1 MSDTV
6 KITIDGK
13 EIEAQMGQTIL
24 EAADEAG
31 IYIPR
36 LCSHPELKPIG
47 SCRVCTV
54 ICDGRPQ
61 AACVKP
67 VMDGMVIEN
76 ETPELLQH
84 RRNIIDMM
92 FVEGNHFCM
101 FCEKSGNCEL
111 QALAYRFGITAPQY
125 PFQFPEKEVDASHPD
140 IMLDHNRCVMCA
152 RCVRASQELDGKQV
166 FGFVGRGPD
175 KRIAVNAEADLAGSD
190 ANARDR
196 AVEACPTGTLLTKR
210 VGYKIPV
217 GERRF
222 DREPIGSEIENPVAE
237 KQGAQHGKG

>member
-1 MSDTV
+1 MNDTV

-13 EIEAQMGQTIL
+13 EIDARMGQTIL
-24 EAADEAG
+24 EAADDAG

-36 LCSHPELKPIG
+36 LCSHPDLKPIG

-67 VMDGMVIEN
+67 VMEGMVIAS

-111 QALAYRFGITAPQY
+111 QALAYRFGISAPQY
-125 PFQFPEKEVDASHPD
+125 PFQFPEKAVDASHPD
-140 IMLDHNRCVMCA
+140 IMLDHNRCIMCA
-152 RCVRASQELDGKQV
+152 RCVRASQELDGKNV
-166 FGFVGRGPD
+166 FQSIGRGFD
-175 KRIAVNAEADLAGSD
+175 RKIGVNGERALGDTDMAVS
-190 ANARDR
+190 DR
-196 AVEACPTGTLLTKR
+196 AADICPVGCIIKKR
-210 VGYKIPV
+210 VGFEIPV
-217 GERRF
+217 GKRKF
-222 DREPIGSEIENPVAE
+222 DKDPIGSEIEGV
-237 KQGAQHGKG
+237 QS

>member
-1 MSDTV
+1 MSDKI

-13 EIEAQMGQTIL
+13 AIEAELGQTIL
-24 EAADEAG
+24 EAADAAG

-36 LCSHPELKPIG
+36 LCAHKDLLPIG

-54 ICDGRPQ
+54 IVDGRPQ
-61 AACVKP
+61 ASCVKP

-76 ETPELLQH
+76 DTEELLQH

-125 PFQFPEKEVDASHPD
+125 PFQFPEKDVDASHPD
-140 IMLDHNRCVMCA
+140 ILLDHNRCIMCA
-152 RCVRASQELDGKQV
+152 RCVRASQELDGKNV
-166 FGFVGRGPD
+166 FQSIGRGFDRKIGVNGEKALGDTDMDVND
-175 KRIAVNAEADLAGSD
+175 KAADI
-190 ANARDR
+190 
-196 AVEACPTGTLLTKR
+196 CPVGCIIKKR
-210 VGYKIPV
+210 VGFETPY
-217 GERRF
+217 GERLY
-222 DREPIGSEIENPVAE
+222 DKEPIGSDIE
-237 KQGAQHGKG
+237 KGATA

>member
-1 MSDTV
+1 MSDMV
-6 KITIDGK
+6 KITVDGR
-13 EIEAQMGQTIL
+13 EIEATHGQTIM

-36 LCSHPELKPIG
+36 LCAHPDLKPIG

-54 ICDGRPQ
+54 LVDGRPQ

-67 VMDGMVIEN
+67 VMAGMVIEN
-76 ETPELLQH
+76 ETQELLQH

-152 RCVRASQELDGKQV
+152 RCVRASQELDGKNV
-166 FGFVGRGPD
+166 FQSIGRGFD
-175 KRIAVNAEADLAGSD
+175 RKIGVNGEQDLGDTDMAVTDHAADI
-190 ANARDR
+190 
-196 AVEACPTGTLLTKR
+196 CPVGCIIKKR
-210 VGYKIPV
+210 VGFEVPV
-217 GERRF
+217 GQRIY
-222 DREPIGSEIENPVAE
+222 DKDPIGSDVERVQP
-237 KQGAQHGKG
+237 

>member
-1 MSDTV
+1 MSDMV

-13 EIEAQMGQTIL
+13 EIEALHGQTIL

-36 LCSHPELKPIG
+36 LCSHPDLKPIG

-61 AACVKP
+61 AACVKL
-67 VMDGMVIEN
+67 VIDGMEIEN
-76 ETPELLQH
+76 ETPQLLQH

-101 FCEKSGNCEL
+101 FCEKSGQCEL

-125 PFQFPEKEVDASHPD
+125 PFQFPEKAVDASHPD
-140 IMLDHNRCVMCA
+140 ILIDHNRCIMCA
-152 RCVRASQELDGKQV
+152 RCVRASQELDGKNV
-166 FGFVGRGPD
+166 FQSIGRGFD
-175 KRIAVNAEADLAGSD
+175 RKIGVNGEQALGDTDMEVT
-190 ANARDR
+190 DR
-196 AVEACPTGTLLTKR
+196 AADICPVGCIIKKR
-210 VGYKIPV
+210 VGFSVPV
-217 GERRF
+217 GERLY
-222 DREPIGSEIENPVAE
+222 DRAPIGTAIEGE
-237 KQGAQHGKG
+237 RS

>member
-1 MSDTV
+1 MNDIV

-13 EIEAQMGQTIL
+13 DIETQSGKTIM
-24 EAADEAG
+24 EAADIAG

-36 LCSHPELKPIG
+36 LCSHPDLKPIG

-54 ICDGRPQ
+54 MVDGRPQ

-67 VMDGMVIEN
+67 VMEGMVIQN
-76 ETPELLQH
+76 DTPELLQH

-125 PFQFPEKEVDASHPD
+125 PFQFPEKDIDASHPD
-140 IMLDHNRCVMCA
+140 VMLDHNRCIMCA
-152 RCVRASQELDGKQV
+152 RCVRASQELDGKNV
-166 FGFVGRGPD
+166 FQSIGRGFD
-175 KRIAVNAEADLAGSD
+175 RKIGVNGEKLLGDTD
-190 ANARDR
+190 MEVTDR
-196 AVEACPTGTLLTKR
+196 AAELCPVGCIVKKR
-210 VGYKIPV
+210 VGFEVPI
-217 GERRF
+217 GERIY
-222 DREPIGSEIENPVAE
+222 DREPIGSDIEGVRS
-237 KQGAQHGKG
+237 

>member
-1 MSDTV
+1 MSDTLT
-6 KITIDGK
+6 ITIDGK
-13 EIEAQMGQTIL
+13 EIEAKHGQTIL
-24 EAADEAG
+24 EAADAEG

-36 LCSHPELKPIG
+36 LCSHPDLKPIG

-54 ICDGRPQ
+54 MVDGRPQ

-140 IMLDHNRCVMCA
+140 ILLDHNRCVMCA
-152 RCVRASQELDGKQV
+152 RCVRASQELDGKNV
-166 FGFVGRGPD
+166 FQSIGRGFDRKIGVNGERALGDTDMAADDRAADICPVGCIIK
-175 KRIAVNAEADLAGSD
+175 KRIGFE
-190 ANARDR
+190 
-196 AVEACPTGTLLTKR
+196 T
-210 VGYKIPV
+210 PV
-217 GERRF
+217 GERIY
-222 DREPIGSEIENPVAE
+222 DTEPIGSDIEGVQA
-237 KQGAQHGKG
+237 

>member
-1 MSDTV
+1 MNATV
-6 KITIDGK
+6 TITIDGTA
-13 EIEAQMGQTIL
+13 IEATMGQTIL
-24 EAADEAG
+24 EAADQAG

-36 LCSHPELKPIG
+36 LCSHPDLKPIG

-54 ICDGRPQ
+54 MCDGRPQ

-101 FCEKSGNCEL
+101 FCEKSGLCEL

-125 PFQFPEKEVDASHPD
+125 PFQFPEKDVDASHPD
-140 IMLDHNRCVMCA
+140 ILLDHNRCIMCA
-152 RCVRASQELDGKQV
+152 RCVRASQELDGKNV
-166 FGFVGRGPD
+166 FQSIGRGFERKIGVDGEKALGDTDMAVTDRAAELCPVGCIIK
-175 KRIAVNAEADLAGSD
+175 KRIGFEVPIGQRIYDKD
-190 ANARDR
+190 
-196 AVEACPTGTLLTKR
+196 
-210 VGYKIPV
+210 
-217 GERRF
+217 
-222 DREPIGSEIENPVAE
+222 PIGSDIEGV
-237 KQGAQHGKG
+237 QS

>member
-1 MSDTV
+1 MNDIA

-13 EIEAQMGQTIL
+13 EIEARLGQTIL

-36 LCSHPELKPIG
+36 LCSHPDLKPIG

-54 ICDGRPQ
+54 LVDGRPQ

-67 VMDGMVIEN
+67 VMDGMVIQN

-125 PFQFPEKEVDASHPD
+125 PFQFPEKALDASHPD
-140 IMLDHNRCVMCA
+140 IMLDHNRCIMCA
-152 RCVRASQELDGKQV
+152 RCVRASQELDGKNV
-166 FGFVGRGPD
+166 FQSLGRGFNRKIGVNGERALGDTDLEMTDRAAELCPVGCIIK
-175 KRIAVNAEADLAGSD
+175 KRIGFEV
-190 ANARDR
+190 
-196 AVEACPTGTLLTKR
+196 
-210 VGYKIPV
+210 PV
-217 GERRF
+217 GERLY
-222 DREPIGSEIENPVAE
+222 DQSPIGSDIEGGE
-237 KQGAQHGKG
+237 S

>member
-1 MSDTV
+1 MSDAI
-6 KITIDGK
+6 KIKIDGK
-13 EIEAQMGQTIL
+13 EIEARLGQTIMQ
-24 EAADEAG
+24 AADEAG

-36 LCSHPELKPIG
+36 LCAHPDLKPIG

-54 ICDGRPQ
+54 VVDGRAQ

-67 VMDGMVIEN
+67 VMEGMEIMN

-125 PFQFPEKEVDASHPD
+125 PYQFPEKDVDATHPD
-140 IMLDHNRCVMCA
+140 IMLDHNRCIMCA
-152 RCVRASQELDGKQV
+152 RCVRASQELDGKNV
-166 FGFVGRGPD
+166 FQSIGRGFERKIGVDGERALGDTDMAVTD
-175 KRIAVNAEADLAGSD
+175 KAADI
-190 ANARDR
+190 
-196 AVEACPTGTLLTKR
+196 CPVGCIIKKR
-210 VGYKIPV
+210 VGFEVPV
-217 GERRF
+217 GKRIY
-222 DREPIGSEIENPVAE
+222 DKEPIGSDIEGV
-237 KQGAQHGKG
+237 KS